1 MTKDL
6 NGNLWIGTYMEGLT
20 CFDGKRFKHYRDI
33 PGSKDGLSSNSV
45 YSLYADTKNRL
56 WIGTLDGG
64 LDCLDLSTGEWMYYR
79 AGDKHNAIHTD
90 IVYSLSGDSKGDILW
105 ELHRV

>member
-1 MTKDL
+1 M
-6 NGNLWIGTYMEGLT
+6 
-20 CFDGKRFKHYRDI
+20 
-33 PGSKDGLSSNSV
+33 

-90 IVYSLSGDSKGDILW
+90 IGYSLSGDSKGDIFVGTSSGVNWIEPETGKVSSFDGQKMGVSGLRTESLTW
-105 ELHRV
+105 YFLIAASCCG